1 MWLFPELAT
10 EEEALAS
17 SQASV
22 KASLEESK
30 KAAVALKLLATEVV
44 EADKLAKEAATGA
57 GKGAKNDS
65 VRVKEDELGDLRAK
79 LKDAEVILKEKTQSR
94 SNVKEKI
101 KSKLALAS
109 ESIKGIK
116 TEVCTTHCTSVL
128 RLSLKICTVCSSY

>member
-1 MWLFPELAT
+1 M
-10 EEEALAS
+10 
-17 SQASV
+17 